1 MRTNTELE
9 TLVSRAGHL
18 FPDFIKEINV
28 RNNTFVGVAL
38 AIRNKRFNY
47 LYILHDRGT
56 GGRIFSLA
64 TFTEY
69 IKNYYYQKYPNYKKN
84 VIFNDIIDLVIENG
98 YEERIN
104 SAIIKGQALRDKHLE
119 KEYVTMVDDP
129 YYPPKLINLFKAAK
143 KDNKEPN
150 LVGVYRYYVNRTRQY
165 RVQFNPNNA
174 LNMVITKSNIKEIVS
189 FYKNRYNLNDW
200 QLNYV
205 KEQLMK
211 VC

>member
-1 MRTNTELE
+1 MNTELE
-9 TLVSRAGHL
+9 TLVSQTRHV
-18 FPDFIKEINV
+18 FPDFIKEINL
-28 RNNTFVGVAL
+28 RNNTFVSVAL
-38 AIRNKRFNY
+38 AITNKRFNY
-47 LYILHDRGT
+47 LYIYHDRGT
-56 GGRIFSLA
+56 RGRIFSLA

-129 YYPPKLINLFKAAK
+129 YYPPKLINLFKAEK

-150 LVGVYRYYVNRTRQY
+150 LIGVYRYCVNRTSQY
-165 RVQFNPNNA
+165 KVEFKLNGKI
-174 LNMVITKSNIKEIVS
+174 NMVITKSNIKEIVS

-205 KEQLMK
+205 REQLMK
-211 VC
+211 AC

>member
-1 MRTNTELE
+1 MNTELE
-9 TLVSRAGHL
+9 TLVSQTRHV

-28 RNNTFVGVAL
+28 RNNTFVNVAL
-38 AIRNKRFNY
+38 AITNKRFNY
-47 LYILHDRGT
+47 LYIYHDRGAR
-56 GGRIFSLA
+56 GRIFSLA

-69 IKNYYYQKYPNYKKN
+69 IKNYYYQKYPKYKKN

-104 SAIIKGQALRDKHLE
+104 SAIKKGQALRDKHLE
-119 KEYVTMVDDP
+119 KEYVTMIDDP
-129 YYPPKLINLFKAAK
+129 YHPPKLINLFKAAK

-150 LVGVYRYYVNRTRQY
+150 LIGVYRYYVNRTRQY
-165 RVQFNPNNA
+165 KVEFKLNSKI
-174 LNMVITKSNIKEIVS
+174 NMVITKSNINEIVS

-205 KEQLMK
+205 REQLMK
-211 VC
+211 AC

>member
-1 MRTNTELE
+1 MNSELE
-9 TLVSRAGHL
+9 TLVSQAGHL
-18 FPDFIKEINV
+18 FPDFIKEINI
-28 RNNTFVGVAL
+28 NNSTFTGVYL
-38 AIRNKRFNY
+38 AITNKKFHY
-47 LYILHDRGT
+47 LYVYHNRST
-56 GGRIFSLA
+56 NCRVHSLSA
-64 TFTEY
+64 FIEY
-69 IKNYYYQKYPNYKKN
+69 IKNYYYTKYPKYKKN

-104 SAIIKGQALRDKHLE
+104 SAIKKGQALRDKHLE

-150 LVGVYRYYVNRTRQY
+150 LIGVYRYYVNRTRQY
-165 RVQFNPNNA
+165 RVQFNLNNT

-205 KEQLMK
+205 REQLIK
-211 VC
+211 AC

>member
-1 MRTNTELE
+1 MNTELV
-9 TLVSRAGHL
+9 TLVSQARHV

-28 RNNTFVGVAL
+28 RNNTFVNVAL
-38 AIRNKRFNY
+38 AITNKRFNY
-47 LYILHDRGT
+47 LYIYHDHSTR
-56 GGRIFSLA
+56 GRIFSLA

-104 SAIIKGQALRDKHLE
+104 SAIKKGQALRDKHLE

-150 LVGVYRYYVNRTRQY
+150 LIGVYRYYVNRTRQY
-165 RVQFNPNNA
+165 KVRFKLNSKI
-174 LNMVITKSNIKEIVS
+174 NMVITKSNIKEIVS

-205 KEQLMK
+205 REQLMK
-211 VC
+211 AC

>member
-1 MRTNTELE
+1 MNTELV
-9 TLVSRAGHL
+9 TLVSQARHL

-28 RNNTFVGVAL
+28 RNNTFVNVAL
-38 AIRNKRFNY
+38 AITNKRFNY
-47 LYILHDRGT
+47 LYIYHDHSTR
-56 GGRIFSLA
+56 GRIFSLA

-84 VIFNDIIDLVIENG
+84 IIFNDIIDLVIENG

-104 SAIIKGQALRDKHLE
+104 SAIKKGQALRDKHLE

-129 YYPPKLINLFKAAK
+129 YYPPKLINLFKAEK

-150 LVGVYRYYVNRTRQY
+150 LIGVYRYYVNRTRQY
-165 RVQFNPNNA
+165 KVRFKLNSKI
-174 LNMVITKSNIKEIVS
+174 NMVITKSNIKEIVS

-205 KEQLMK
+205 REQLMK
-211 VC
+211 AC

>member
-1 MRTNTELE
+1 MNTELE
-9 TLVSRAGHL
+9 TLVSQARHL

-28 RNNTFVGVAL
+28 RNNTFVSVKL

-47 LYILHDRGT
+47 LYIYHDHSTR
-56 GGRIFSLA
+56 GRIFSLA

-84 VIFNDIIDLVIENG
+84 VIFNDIINLVIENG

-104 SAIIKGQALRDKHLE
+104 SAIKKGQALRDKHLE

-129 YYPPKLINLFKAAK
+129 YNPPKLIKLFKAEK

-150 LVGVYRYYVNRTRQY
+150 LIGVYRYYVNRTRQY
-165 RVQFNPNNA
+165 KVRFKLNSKI
-174 LNMVITKSNIKEIVS
+174 NMVITKSNIKEIVS

-205 KEQLMK
+205 REQLMK
-211 VC
+211 AC

>member
-1 MRTNTELE
+1 MNTELV
-9 TLVSRAGHL
+9 TLVSQARHV

-28 RNNTFVGVAL
+28 RNNTFVDVAL
-38 AIRNKRFNY
+38 AITNKRFNY
-47 LYILHDRGT
+47 LYIYHDRGT
-56 GGRIFSLA
+56 RGRIFSLA

-104 SAIIKGQALRDKHLE
+104 SAIKKGQALRDKHLE
-119 KEYVTMVDDP
+119 KEYVTMVDDH
-129 YYPPKLINLFKAAK
+129 YYPPRLINLFKAAK

-150 LVGVYRYYVNRTRQY
+150 LIGVYRYYANGTRQY
-165 RVQFNPNNA
+165 KVRFKLNSKI
-174 LNMVITKSNIKEIVS
+174 NMVITKSNIKEIVS

-205 KEQLMK
+205 REQLMK
-211 VC
+211 AC

>member
-1 MRTNTELE
+1 MNTELE
-9 TLVSRAGHL
+9 TLVSQARHV

-28 RNNTFVGVAL
+28 RNNTFVGVGL
-38 AIRNKRFNY
+38 AITDKRFNY
-47 LYILHDRGT
+47 LYIYHDRGT
-56 GGRIFSLA
+56 SGRIFSLA

-104 SAIIKGQALRDKHLE
+104 SAIKKGQALRDKHLE
-119 KEYVTMVDDP
+119 KEYVTMVDDH
-129 YYPPKLINLFKAAK
+129 YYPQTLIKLFKAAK

-150 LVGVYRYYVNRTRQY
+150 LIGVYRYYVNRTRQY
-165 RVQFNPNNA
+165 KVRFK
-174 LNMVITKSNIKEIVS
+174 LNSKIYMVITKSNIKEIVS

-205 KEQLMK
+205 REQLMK
-211 VC
+211 AC

>member
-1 MRTNTELE
+1 MNTVLE
-9 TLVSRAGHL
+9 TLVSQAGHL

-38 AIRNKRFNY
+38 AITNKRFNY
-47 LYILHDRGT
+47 LYIYHDRGT
-56 GGRIFSLA
+56 SGRIFSLA

-104 SAIIKGQALRDKHLE
+104 SAFIKGQALRDKHLE

-150 LVGVYRYYVNRTRQY
+150 LIGVYRYYVNRTRQY
-165 RVQFNPNNA
+165 RVQFNLNNT

-211 VC
+211 AC

>member
-1 MRTNTELE
+1 MNTELE
-9 TLVSRAGHL
+9 TLVSQTRHV

-28 RNNTFVGVAL
+28 RNNTFVSVAL
-38 AIRNKRFNY
+38 AITNKRFNY
-47 LYILHDRGT
+47 LYIYHDRGT
-56 GGRIFSLA
+56 RGRIFSLA

-104 SAIIKGQALRDKHLE
+104 SAIKKGQALRDKHLE

-129 YYPPKLINLFKAAK
+129 YYPPKLIKLFKAAK

-150 LVGVYRYYVNRTRQY
+150 LIGVYRYYVNRTRQY
-165 RVQFNPNNA
+165 KVRFKLNSKI
-174 LNMVITKSNIKEIVS
+174 NMVITKSNIKEIVS

-205 KEQLMK
+205 REQLMK
-211 VC
+211 AC

>member
-1 MRTNTELE
+1 MSTNTELE

-18 FPDFIKEINV
+18 FPDFIKEIKV
-28 RNNTFVGVAL
+28 RNNTFVGVSL
-38 AIRNKRFNY
+38 AIRNKRFNH
-47 LYILHDRGT
+47 LYIYHDRGT
-56 GGRIFSLA
+56 SGRIFSLA

-150 LVGVYRYYVNRTRQY
+150 LIGVYRYYVNRTRRY
-165 RVQFNPNNA
+165 RVRFTLNNT

-205 KEQLMK
+205 REQLIK
-211 VC
+211 AC

>member
-1 MRTNTELE
+1 MNTELE
-9 TLVSRAGHL
+9 TLVSQTRHV

-28 RNNTFVGVAL
+28 RNNTFVNVAL
-38 AIRNKRFNY
+38 AITNKRFNY
-47 LYILHDRGT
+47 LYIYHDHSTR
-56 GGRIFSLA
+56 GRIFSLA

-84 VIFNDIIDLVIENG
+84 IIFNDIIDLVIENG

-104 SAIIKGQALRDKHLE
+104 SAIKKGQALRDKHLE

-150 LVGVYRYYVNRTRQY
+150 LIGVYRYYVNRTRQY
-165 RVQFNPNNA
+165 KVRFKLNSKI
-174 LNMVITKSNIKEIVS
+174 NMVITKSNIKEIVS

-205 KEQLMK
+205 REQLMK
-211 VC
+211 AC

>member
-1 MRTNTELE
+1 MNTELE
-9 TLVSRAGHL
+9 TLVSQARHL

-28 RNNTFVGVAL
+28 RNNTFVNVAL
-38 AIRNKRFNY
+38 AITNKRFNY
-47 LYILHDRGT
+47 LYIYHDHSTR
-56 GGRIFSLA
+56 GRIFSLA

-104 SAIIKGQALRDKHLE
+104 SAIKKGQALRDKHLE
-119 KEYVTMVDDP
+119 KEYVTMIDDP

-150 LVGVYRYYVNRTRQY
+150 LIGVYRYYVNRTRQY
-165 RVQFNPNNA
+165 KVRFKLNSKI
-174 LNMVITKSNIKEIVS
+174 NMVITKSNIKEIVS

-205 KEQLMK
+205 REQLMK
-211 VC
+211 AC

>member
-1 MRTNTELE
+1 MNTELE
-9 TLVSRAGHL
+9 TLVSQTRHV
-18 FPDFIKEINV
+18 FPDFIKEINL
-28 RNNTFVGVAL
+28 RNNTFVNVTL
-38 AIRNKRFNY
+38 AITNKRFNY
-47 LYILHDRGT
+47 IYIYHDRGT
-56 GGRIFSLA
+56 RGRIFSLA

-150 LVGVYRYYVNRTRQY
+150 LIGVYRCYVNRTRQY
-165 RVQFNPNNA
+165 RVQFNLNNT
-174 LNMVITKSNIKEIVS
+174 LLMVITKSNIKEIVS

-205 KEQLMK
+205 REQLMK
-211 VC
+211 AC

>member
-1 MRTNTELE
+1 MNTELE
-9 TLVSRAGHL
+9 TLVSQTRHV
-18 FPDFIKEINV
+18 FPDFIKEINL
-28 RNNTFVGVAL
+28 RNNTFVNVTL
-38 AIRNKRFNY
+38 AITNKRFNY
-47 LYILHDRGT
+47 IYIYHDRGT
-56 GGRIFSLA
+56 RGRIFSLA

-104 SAIIKGQALRDKHLE
+104 SAIKKGQALRDKHLE

-129 YYPPKLINLFKAAK
+129 CYPPKLINLFKAEK

-150 LVGVYRYYVNRTRQY
+150 LIGVYRYCVNRTSQY
-165 RVQFNPNNA
+165 KVEFKLNSKI
-174 LNMVITKSNIKEIVS
+174 NMVITKSNIKEIVS

-205 KEQLMK
+205 REQLMK
-211 VC
+211 AC

>member
-1 MRTNTELE
+1 MNTELE
-9 TLVSRAGHL
+9 TLVSQTRHV
-18 FPDFIKEINV
+18 FPDFIKEINL
-28 RNNTFVGVAL
+28 RNNTFVNVAL
-38 AIRNKRFNY
+38 AITNKRFNY
-47 LYILHDRGT
+47 IYIYHDRGT
-56 GGRIFSLA
+56 RGRIFSLA

-104 SAIIKGQALRDKHLE
+104 SAIKKGQALRDKHLE

-129 YYPPKLINLFKAAK
+129 CYPPKLINLFKAEK

-150 LVGVYRYYVNRTRQY
+150 LIGVYRYCVNRTSQY
-165 RVQFNPNNA
+165 KVEFKLNSKI
-174 LNMVITKSNIKEIVS
+174 NMVITKSNIKEIVS

-205 KEQLMK
+205 REQLMK
-211 VC
+211 AC

>member
-1 MRTNTELE
+1 MNTELE
-9 TLVSRAGHL
+9 TLVSQTRHV
-18 FPDFIKEINV
+18 FPDFIKEINL
-28 RNNTFVGVAL
+28 RNNTFVNVSL
-38 AIRNKRFNY
+38 AITNKRFNY
-47 LYILHDRGT
+47 IYIYHDRGT
-56 GGRIFSLA
+56 RGRIFSLA

-104 SAIIKGQALRDKHLE
+104 SAIKKGQALRDKHLE

-129 YYPPKLINLFKAAK
+129 CYPPKLINLFKAEK

-150 LVGVYRYYVNRTRQY
+150 LIGVYRYCVNRTSQY
-165 RVQFNPNNA
+165 KVEFKLNSKI
-174 LNMVITKSNIKEIVS
+174 NMVITKSNIKEIVS

-205 KEQLMK
+205 REQLMK
-211 VC
+211 AC

>member
-1 MRTNTELE
+1 MNTELV
-9 TLVSRAGHL
+9 TLVSQARHV

-28 RNNTFVGVAL
+28 RNNTFVNVAL
-38 AIRNKRFNY
+38 AITNKRFNY
-47 LYILHDRGT
+47 LYIYHDHSTR
-56 GGRIFSLA
+56 GRIFSLA

-84 VIFNDIIDLVIENG
+84 IIFNDIIDLVIENG

-104 SAIIKGQALRDKHLE
+104 SAIKKGQALRDKHLE

-150 LVGVYRYYVNRTRQY
+150 LIGVYRYYVNRTRQY
-165 RVQFNPNNA
+165 KVRFKLNSKI
-174 LNMVITKSNIKEIVS
+174 NMVITKSNIKEIVS

-205 KEQLMK
+205 REQLMK
-211 VC
+211 AC

>member
-1 MRTNTELE
+1 MSTNTELV
-9 TLVSRAGHL
+9 TLVSQAGHL

-150 LVGVYRYYVNRTRQY
+150 LTGVYRYYVNRTRRY

-211 VC
+211 AC

>member
-1 MRTNTELE
+1 MNTELE
-9 TLVSRAGHL
+9 TLVSQTRHV

-28 RNNTFVGVAL
+28 RNNTFVSVEL

-47 LYILHDRGT
+47 LYIYHDRGT
-56 GGRIFSLA
+56 RGRIFSLA

-84 VIFNDIIDLVIENG
+84 IIFNDIIDLVIENG

-104 SAIIKGQALRDKHLE
+104 SAIKKGQALRDKHLE

-129 YYPPKLINLFKAAK
+129 CYPQKLINLFKAAK

-150 LVGVYRYYVNRTRQY
+150 LIGVYRYYVNRTRQY
-165 RVQFNPNNA
+165 KVRFKLNSKI
-174 LNMVITKSNIKEIVS
+174 NMVITKSNIKEIVS

-205 KEQLMK
+205 REQLMK
-211 VC
+211 AC

>member
-1 MRTNTELE
+1 MNTELE
-9 TLVSRAGHL
+9 TLVSQAGHL

-28 RNNTFVGVAL
+28 RNNTFVGVGL
-38 AIRNKRFNY
+38 AITDKRFNY
-47 LYILHDRGT
+47 LYIYHDRGT
-56 GGRIFSLA
+56 SGRIFSLA

-104 SAIIKGQALRDKHLE
+104 SAIKKGQALRDKHLE
-119 KEYVTMVDDP
+119 KEYVTMVDDH
-129 YYPPKLINLFKAAK
+129 YYPQTLIKLFKAAK

-150 LVGVYRYYVNRTRQY
+150 LIGVYRYYVNRTRQY
-165 RVQFNPNNA
+165 KVRFK
-174 LNMVITKSNIKEIVS
+174 LNSKIYMVITKSNIKEIVS

-205 KEQLMK
+205 REQLMK
-211 VC
+211 AC

>member
-1 MRTNTELE
+1 MNTELE
-9 TLVSRAGHL
+9 TLVSQTRHV

-28 RNNTFVGVAL
+28 RNNTFVNVTL
-38 AIRNKRFNY
+38 AITNKRFNY
-47 LYILHDRGT
+47 LYIYHDRGT
-56 GGRIFSLA
+56 RGRIFSLA

-69 IKNYYYQKYPNYKKN
+69 IKNYYYQKYPKYKKN

-104 SAIIKGQALRDKHLE
+104 SAIKKEQALRDKHLE

-129 YYPPKLINLFKAAK
+129 YYPQKLIKLFKAAK

-150 LVGVYRYYVNRTRQY
+150 LIGVYRYCVNRTNQY
-165 RVQFNPNNA
+165 KVEFKLNSKI
-174 LNMVITKSNIKEIVS
+174 NMVITKSNIKEIVS

-205 KEQLMK
+205 REQLMK
-211 VC
+211 AC

>member
-1 MRTNTELE
+1 MNTELE
-9 TLVSRAGHL
+9 TIVSQTRHV

-28 RNNTFVGVAL
+28 RNNTFVNVTL
-38 AIRNKRFNY
+38 AITNKRFNY
-47 LYILHDRGT
+47 LYIYHDRGT
-56 GGRIFSLA
+56 RGRIFSLA

-69 IKNYYYQKYPNYKKN
+69 IKNYYYQKYPKYKKN

-104 SAIIKGQALRDKHLE
+104 SAIKKEQALRDKHLE
-119 KEYVTMVDDP
+119 KEYVTMVDDH
-129 YYPPKLINLFKAAK
+129 YYPQKLIKLFKAAK

-150 LVGVYRYYVNRTRQY
+150 LIGVYRYYVNKTRQY
-165 RVQFNPNNA
+165 KVRFKLNSKI
-174 LNMVITKSNIKEIVS
+174 NMVITKSNIKEIVS

-205 KEQLMK
+205 REQLMK
-211 VC
+211 AC

>member
-1 MRTNTELE
+1 MNTELE
-9 TLVSRAGHL
+9 TLVSQTRHV

-28 RNNTFVGVAL
+28 RNNTFVNVAL
-38 AIRNKRFNY
+38 AITNKRFNY
-47 LYILHDRGT
+47 LYIYHDHSTR
-56 GGRIFSLA
+56 GRIFSLA

-84 VIFNDIIDLVIENG
+84 IIFNDIIDLVIENG

-104 SAIIKGQALRDKHLE
+104 SAIKKGQALRDKHLE

-129 YYPPKLINLFKAAK
+129 CYPPKLINLFKAEK

-150 LVGVYRYYVNRTRQY
+150 LIGVYRYYVNRTRQY
-165 RVQFNPNNA
+165 KVRFKLNSKI
-174 LNMVITKSNIKEIVS
+174 NMVITKSNIKEIVS

-205 KEQLMK
+205 REQLMK
-211 VC
+211 AC

>member
-1 MRTNTELE
+1 MNTELE
-9 TLVSRAGHL
+9 TLVSQARHV
-18 FPDFIKEINV
+18 FPDFIKEIKV

-47 LYILHDRGT
+47 LYIYHDRGT
-56 GGRIFSLA
+56 SGRIFSLA

-150 LVGVYRYYVNRTRQY
+150 LIGVYRYYVNRTRQY
-165 RVQFNPNNA
+165 RVQFNPNNT

-189 FYKNRYNLNDW
+189 F
-200 QLNYV
+200 
-205 KEQLMK
+205 
-211 VC
+211 

>member
-1 MRTNTELE
+1 MNTELE
-9 TLVSRAGHL
+9 TLVSQARHL

-28 RNNTFVGVAL
+28 RNNTFVSVKL

-47 LYILHDRGT
+47 LYIYHDHSTR
-56 GGRIFSLA
+56 GRIFSLA

-84 VIFNDIIDLVIENG
+84 VIFNDIINLVIENG

-104 SAIIKGQALRDKHLE
+104 SAIKKGQALRDKHLE

-129 YYPPKLINLFKAAK
+129 YYSPKLIKLFKAEK

-150 LVGVYRYYVNRTRQY
+150 LVGVCRYYVNRTRRY
-165 RVQFNPNNA
+165 KVKFKLNSKI
-174 LNMVITKSNIKEIVS
+174 NMVITKSNIKEIVS

-205 KEQLMK
+205 REQLMK
-211 VC
+211 AC